1 MTEILKRLGDVFQE
15 LFDDDDLVITPQTT
29 ARDVDAWDSLMHVDL
44 LLTVEKEFGVRFSS
58 FEVAALKDVRELII
72 LIESK
77 TNNDQQAL

>member
-1 MTEILKRLGDVFQE
+1 MTGILKRLGNVFQE
-15 LFDDDDLVITPQTT
+15 VFDDDDLVITPQTS
-29 ARDVDAWDSLMHVDL
+29 ARDVDAWDSLMHVEL

-58 FEVAALKDVRELII
+58 FEVATLKDVRELTT

>member
-1 MTEILKRLGDVFQE
+1 MTEILKRLGDLFQGE
-15 LFDDDDLVITPQTT
+15 FDDDDLVITPQTT

-58 FEVAALKDVRELII
+58 FEVAALKDVRELIT

-77 TNNDQQAL
+77 TNNDQQL

>member
-1 MTEILKRLGDVFQE
+1 MTGILKRLGNVFQE
-15 LFDDDDLVITPQTT
+15 VFDDDDLVITPQTT

-58 FEVAALKDVRELII
+58 FEVAALKDVRELIT

>member
-1 MTEILKRLGDVFQE
+1 MTKILKRLGDVFQE
-15 LFDDDDLVITPQTT
+15 VFDDDDLVISPQTT

-58 FEVAALKDVRELII
+58 FEVAALKDVRELIT